1 MRDLEDERDAVDL
14 AAVTGDDVAASSSD
28 VPQQR
33 TESAGGGVDFRAAPP
48 AADTEDIARRVRA
61 SDGEVVLLHGG
72 LVEGGDSADA
82 TAVLAGIGS
91 PEGLFFCELADKT
104 GAGTE
109 ALASPGVAVSPD
121 GRRAFFHGGYKV
133 WDDGNDFADADD
145 LSVFDGDESRW
156 SCAGASCG
164 GDELGGATAV
174 PVTPG
179 RRDEHVA
186 VITPEPIE
194 LGDTRQRA
202 MVVFGGRDETDARLD
217 TVYALGLDDMIWR
230 EMPASPPA
238 TKKGRVADQGPF
250 DLPAVIRRSHLHGE
264 PYPLARSGA
273 AAVVSPDNVMFV
285 HGGFVVEGR
294 LGFNVGELLALDL
307 NTFEFFYPKTSGDLP
322 VRRNK
327 HTAVIDDRKRMW
339 VWGGSVWDHTGGSAT
354 YASTATHVA
363 DVSDPSR
370 VTWTRV
376 ETKGLPPSQRRLH
389 SAVHRDGVM
398 YIIGGEDYHSK
409 QYLQDV
415 HALDLETLTWSQPA
429 VAGNARGGRIRAAAA
444 RVRVGDPAR
453 ALAGCGEGESAPA
466 ITGELQPKSD
476 KLVTALEET
485 SAAMGRPFAAA
496 MGKRSEDGDAD
507 AVRAGWVPRPA
518 RGASDAH
525 PGVGLLVESRAM
537 WELHLLA
544 RVAGEGLLEVRE
556 EDLPEFSRG
565 GEDDDGAEGRDDAVV
580 GDDGWAIAPNRKGV
594 RDSFKIETKLADAM
608 AARADEKDIDDDS
621 RWDDDVAS
629 QWAEVLGDDDE
640 VLGRST
646 EKRRGRSRSRSR
658 SRSSSR
664 SHRLDEDADA
674 VAEQGLRSK
683 KRAKADDEA
692 LDDFGASSARVDESS
707 RLEAEA
713 EADKAAKTAAEASRR
728 EAEDDVRVARA
739 VAERDAA
746 RASEG
751 KGPKLR
757 FESKR
762 RGGGGGGD
770 DDDAEDADALDP
782 SRIAKLADSAYAE
795 VVREDKRRSR
805 RESRGSRGSLGG
817 SVKSEPE
824 EEVEEALASAGAT
837 VEGSRLSSQ
846 RLREAALG
854 ESREDYAEAAALG
867 AELDHLVS
875 KLSAADSESSS
886 DAPSLVGDESDDAA
900 GPEAAPE
907 EAEKAP
913 EEAED
918 AYDASAEA
926 AIPGVASSDA
936 GASTAIPSGLGEI
949 RLASLGDAAPIDAA
963 PREMPRGST
972 TTARATEVSSPGASS
987 PLGPDDDYEPA
998 LGPTAS
1004 PAEALDA
1011 LFADEPAPS
1020 EILDLPGTDYDYD
1033 YDDAETRGTV
1043 LDSNRPRAERES
1055 RSREV
1060 LVRRRVVDSNDA
1072 SVRDSASLGARTSSD
1087 SMSVEQRASEKVSE
1101 FVATWSGAAEG
1112 AWGHAEPNASESE
1125 SVRPAFGSANAMLAF
1140 GAAAALA
1147 AAGAFG
1153 MREAAR
1159 GAARG
1164 TAAER
1169 VPLVGGLREGGGLV
1183 GATPLA
1189 PSESPAAMEEGAW
1202 QKAAAAR
1209 WQHHLGDP
1217 YDGIDEEEGY
1227 YP

>member
-1 MRDLEDERDAVDL
+1 VLATAAHAGSAVTWLEGGSPSPPSHARHHRHRARRRETDHLRDRMIPSSSHSRGQKDMRDLEDERDAVDL
-14 AAVTGDDVAASSSD
+14 AAVTGDYVAASSSD

-82 TAVLAGIGS
+82 TAVLAGVGS

-104 GAGTE
+104 DAGTE

-121 GRRAFFHGGYKV
+121 GRTAYFHGGYRV
-133 WDDGNDFADADD
+133 WDEGDDFADADD
-145 LSVFDGDESRW
+145 LSIFDGDASRW
-156 SCAGASCG
+156 TCANDDCGAG
-164 GDELGGATAV
+164 ELGGGMRRRSRHSVT

-194 LGDTRQRA
+194 LGHAKQRA

-217 TVYALGLDDMIWR
+217 SVYALGLDDAIWR
-230 EMPASPPA
+230 EIRASPPA
-238 TKKGRVADQGPF
+238 AAKGRIADQGPF
-250 DLPAVIRRSHLHGE
+250 DLPAVVQRSHRHGE

-327 HTAVIDDRKRMW
+327 HTAVIDEHKRMW

-376 ETKGLPPSQRRLH
+376 ETKGLPPSQRRMH

-409 QYLQDV
+409 QFLQDV

-466 ITGELQPKSD
+466 TTGELQPKSD

-518 RGASDAH
+518 RGASDAR
-525 PGVGLLVESRAM
+525 PGFGLLVESRAM

-544 RVAGEGLLEVRE
+544 RVAGEGLMEVWE
-556 EDLPEFSRG
+556 EDLPEFSRRG
-565 GEDDDGAEGRDDAVV
+565 GGDDRAGGRDAAVV
-580 GDDGWAIAPNRKGV
+580 GDDGWAVAPRRSGA
-594 RDSFKIETKLADAM
+594 RDAFKIETKLADEM
-608 AARADEKDIDDDS
+608 AAVADDEDLDVDAD
-621 RWDDDVAS
+621 WDEDVAS
-629 QWAEVLGDDDE
+629 RWAKVLDDDDRDR
-640 VLGRST
+640 RST
-646 EKRRGRSRSRSR
+646 DARRGPSP
-658 SRSSSR
+658 
-664 SHRLDEDADA
+664 DAYADA
-674 VAEQGLRSK
+674 VADQGLRSK
-683 KRAKADDEA
+683 TRAEAEYEA
-692 LDDFGASSARVDESS
+692 LVEFDAASALVES
-707 RLEAEA
+707 EAEA
-713 EADKAAKTAAEASRR
+713 EKAAEKATKTAEEAERAAEEAEKAAIAAEMAAKTAAEVAKTAEEASRR
-728 EAEDDVRVARA
+728 EAEDDFRGEG
-739 VAERDAA
+739 AETGRDAE

-751 KGPKLR
+751 ERPKLR
-757 FESKR
+757 AESER
-762 RGGGGGGD
+762 RVD
-770 DDDAEDADALDP
+770 DGETEDDALDA
-782 SRIAKLADSAYAE
+782 SNIANLADVSHVEAARKDARRTR
-795 VVREDKRRSR
+795 REPREPRSR
-805 RESRGSRGSLGG
+805 RAPPRE
-817 SVKSEPE
+817 SEPE
-824 EEVEEALASAGAT
+824 VEMDEV
-837 VEGSRLSSQ
+837 SRSSGH

-854 ESREDYAEAAALG
+854 ESM
-867 AELDHLVS
+867 
-875 KLSAADSESSS
+875 
-886 DAPSLVGDESDDAA
+886 
-900 GPEAAPE
+900 
-907 EAEKAP
+907 
-913 EEAED
+913 
-918 AYDASAEA
+918 
-926 AIPGVASSDA
+926 
-936 GASTAIPSGLGEI
+936 PSGLGEI
-949 RLASLGDAAPIDAA
+949 RLASLGDSARIDPASLGDSARIDPA
-963 PREMPRGST
+963 PRETSPAEVFS
-972 TTARATEVSSPGASS
+972 TARSSSIARASS
-987 PLGPDDDYEPA
+987 PLENADEYYDYAPGPM
-998 LGPTAS
+998 AS

-1020 EILDLPGTDYDYD
+1020 KILDFPGADD
-1033 YDDAETRGTV
+1033 YDDDATTANAKSANAKSAGTTGTE
-1043 LDSNRPRAERES
+1043 STPGTTPESKRPTTERS
-1055 RSREV
+1055 
-1060 LVRRRVVDSNDA
+1060 
-1072 SVRDSASLGARTSSD
+1072 SASLGVRTSSVH
-1087 SMSVEQRASEKVSE
+1087 MSVEQRASEKASE
-1101 FVATWSGAAEG
+1101 LTATWRRATSSRERQGVSRASPSARASALGAA
-1112 AWGHAEPNASESE
+1112 
-1125 SVRPAFGSANAMLAF
+1125 VVM
-1140 GAAAALA
+1140 AALA
-1147 AAGAFG
+1147 AFG
-1153 MREAAR
+1153 MRRATR
-1159 GAARG
+1159 TVVRG
-1164 TAAER
+1164 TTAER
-1169 VPLVGGLREGGGLV
+1169 LPLVFATRGGAGLA
-1183 GATPLA
+1183 GATPVA
-1189 PSESPAAMEEGAW
+1189 PLDEGAETEEGAW

-1217 YDGIDEEEGY
+1217 YDGIDEEATH
-1227 YP
+1227 P